1 MVSITDEFLDG
12 LTRKLVD
19 HLHPVQVF
27 AFGSRIDGH
36 PHHDS
41 DLDIMIILPDHG
53 GRRVDSA
60 RLARRL
66 LRDAPVPVDVLV
78 RFQGEFRERAAW
90 PTTMES
96 VVMRKGRLLFG

>member
-36 PHHDS
+36 RHHDS
-41 DLDIMIILPDHG
+41 DLDIMIILPDRG

-66 LRDAPVPVDVLV
+66 LRNTPMPVDILV
-78 RFQGEFRERAAW
+78 RFRNEFQDRAAW
-90 PTTMES
+90 PTTLES
-96 VVMRKGRLLFG
+96 VVKRKGRLLYG